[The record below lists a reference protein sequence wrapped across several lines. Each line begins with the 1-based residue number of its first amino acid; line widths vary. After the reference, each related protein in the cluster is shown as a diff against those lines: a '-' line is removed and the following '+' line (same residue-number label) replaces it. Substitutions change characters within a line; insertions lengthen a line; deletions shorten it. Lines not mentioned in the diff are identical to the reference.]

1 MRGNGVERKSA
12 MVGKR
17 LIQARMTVPHEKAY
31 RKELNR
37 QEHIYDI
44 YVEIQED
51 EMTRKYEVK
60 PNEGK
65 ATICRLPEMFKYAKG
80 VKCDSEILIFH
91 HPNGI
96 LNKLTDRVIIEFF
109 QNHPDVD
116 LVYADEDV
124 CVASEEE
131 RIRLSEKNAPV
142 SRRCCP
148 FLKPVPAYETFL
160 SFNYI
165 QNIWAIRKSKYD
177 LITGDMIAKN
187 VISTVSDVK
196 LLEENNA
203 LLNDMN
209 WEELCYD
216 FLLRA
221 WEFLG
226 EERLARLPKI
236 LFHKFEEAPEATYD
250 GASYDFDT
258 IKNASFARRNVLAR
272 MCHKD
277 GFSYPV
283 YGLEGVGERKIS
295 IIIPSKDN
303 PFVLGKCLASIREK
317 STYKNYEIIVIDNGS
332 TEENFKL
339 IQGLQKKYSFTYIY
353 KQMEFNFSTM
363 NNRAVKEA
371 KGEYLLL
378 LNDDMEV
385 VTRDW
390 MELLLGQA
398 AQENI
403 GAVGAKLLYPE
414 SERIQHVGITNAV
427 DGPVH
432 KLLGHE
438 DRKEYHYGRNRLVY
452 NTVGVTGAC
461 LMIKRE
467 LYDKVG
473 GLNEELKVA
482 YNDVE
487 LCFSLLELGYRNVV
501 RNDVVLYHHESMSR
515 GADSRSD
522 SKMKRLKWERDK
534 LYSLHP
540 QFYRYDPYE
549 GGSVSGGSEF
559 GVAMELHY
567 TKKKSKKEHAKAT
580 DRVYSV
586 YPPGI
591 AVVFDRIEKEKH
603 LLCEGES
610 FYVLEGYAVV
620 ADVDNCRYSFEMIFD
635 GLRGRYV
642 LPMKKMLRSNLEEGF
657 PGATN
662 LRLSGF
668 SVKIEKDELPAGEY
682 EVSVFATDHCSRRRL
697 FQPTGETIKIEGR

>member
-1 MRGNGVERKSA
+1 
-12 MVGKR
+12 MVGKKM
-17 LIQARMTVPHEKAY
+17 IQKGLTVPYEKAY

-60 PNEGK
+60 PNAGK
-65 ATICRLPEMFKYAKG
+65 ATVCRLPEMFKYAKG

-109 QNHPDVD
+109 QNHPGID

-131 RIRLSEKNAPV
+131 RMKLQDKNAPA

-148 FLKPVPAYETFL
+148 FLKPIPAYETFL

-177 LITGDMIAKN
+177 MIVNDMIDKK
-187 VISTVSDVK
+187 VIYRLSEQELENESTAHLSD
-196 LLEENNA
+196 L
-203 LLNDMN
+203 N

-226 EERLARLPKI
+226 EDRIARLPKI
-236 LFHKFEEAPEATYD
+236 LFHKFEDKEEESYD
-250 GASYDFDT
+250 GASYSYDT
-258 IKNASFARRNVLAR
+258 IKNASFARRGILAR

-277 GFSYPV
+277 GYSYPV
-283 YGLEGVGERKIS
+283 YGLEGVGEKKIS

-303 PFVLGKCLASIREK
+303 PFVLGKCLSSIRER
-317 STYKNYEIIVIDNGS
+317 STYRNYEIIVIDNGS

-339 IQGLQKKYSFTYIY
+339 IQGLQRKYAFTYIY
-353 KQMEFNFSTM
+353 KQTEFNFSAM

-371 KGEYLLL
+371 RGEYVLF

-398 AQENI
+398 AQDGV
-403 GAVGAKLLYPE
+403 GAVGAKLLYPDGK
-414 SERIQHVGITNAV
+414 RIQHVGITNAV

-438 DRKEYHYGRNRLVY
+438 DEKEYHYGRNRLVY

-461 LMIKRE
+461 LLIHKALFE
-467 LYDKVG
+467 KVG
-473 GLNEELKVA
+473 GFNEELRVA

-487 LCFSLLELGYRNVV
+487 LCFSLLERGYRNVV
-501 RNDVVLYHHESMSR
+501 RNDVVLYHHESLSR
-515 GADSRSD
+515 GADSK
-522 SKMKRLKWERDK
+522 SKEKMSRLKWERDK

-540 QFYRYDPYE
+540 QYYRMDPYE
-549 GGSVSGGSEF
+549 GGSVTGGSDF

-567 TKKKSKKEHAKAT
+567 TKKKNKKDHARMIEK
-580 DRVYSV
+580 DYSS
-586 YPPGI
+586 YPSGV
-591 AVVFDRIEKEKH
+591 AVVFDRIEKERH

-620 ADVDNCRYSFEMIFD
+620 ADVDNCRYTFEMILD
-635 GLRGRYV
+635 GLPGKFV
-642 LPMKKMLRSNLEEGF
+642 LPMQKMLRSNLERGF
-657 PGATN
+657 PGAKN

-668 SVKIEKDELPAGEY
+668 SVKIEKDEIPPGEY

-697 FQPTGETIKIEGR
+697 YQPTGEVIKIESR

>member
-1 MRGNGVERKSA
+1 M
-12 MVGKR
+12 
-17 LIQARMTVPHEKAY
+17 IQKGLTVPYEKAY

-60 PNEGK
+60 PNAGK
-65 ATICRLPEMFKYAKG
+65 ATICRLPEMFKYGKG

-109 QNHPDVD
+109 QNNPGVD

-131 RIRLSEKNAPV
+131 RMKLQDKNAPA

-148 FLKPVPAYETFL
+148 FLKPIPAYETFL

-177 LITGDMIAKN
+177 MIVNDMIDKK
-187 VISTVSDVK
+187 VIYKLSERELENESAAHLSD
-196 LLEENNA
+196 L
-203 LLNDMN
+203 N

-221 WEFLG
+221 WEFLS
-226 EERLARLPKI
+226 EERIARLPKI
-236 LFHKFEEAPEATYD
+236 LFHKFEDKEEETYD
-250 GASYDFDT
+250 GASYSYDT
-258 IKNASFARRNVLAR
+258 IKNASFARRGVLAR

-277 GFSYPV
+277 GYSYPV
-283 YGLEGVGERKIS
+283 YGLEGVGEKKIS

-303 PFVLGKCLASIREK
+303 PFVLGKCLSSIRER
-317 STYKNYEIIVIDNGS
+317 STYRNYEIIVIDNGS
-332 TEENFKL
+332 TEDNFKL
-339 IQGLQKKYSFTYIY
+339 IQGLQRKYAFTYIY
-353 KQMEFNFSTM
+353 KQTEFNFSAM

-371 KGEYLLL
+371 RGEYVLF

-398 AQENI
+398 AQEGV
-403 GAVGAKLLYPE
+403 GAVGAKLLYPDGK
-414 SERIQHVGITNAV
+414 RIQHVGITNAV

-432 KLLGHE
+432 KLLGHDDE
-438 DRKEYHYGRNRLVY
+438 KEYHYGRNRLVY

-461 LMIKRE
+461 LMIHKA
-467 LYDKVG
+467 LFDKIG
-473 GLNEELKVA
+473 GFNEELKVA

-487 LCFSLLELGYRNVV
+487 LCFSLLERGYRNVV
-501 RNDVVLYHHESMSR
+501 RNDVVLYHHESLSR
-515 GADSRSD
+515 GADSKSRE
-522 SKMKRLKWERDK
+522 KMSRLKWERDK

-540 QFYRYDPYE
+540 QYYRMDPYE
-549 GGSVSGGSEF
+549 GGSVTGGSDF

-567 TKKKSKKEHAKAT
+567 TKKKNKKDHARILDK
-580 DRVYSV
+580 DYSS
-586 YPPGI
+586 YPSGV
-591 AVVFDRIEKEKH
+591 AVVFDRIEKERH

-620 ADVDNCRYSFEMIFD
+620 ADVDNCRYTFEMILD
-635 GLRGRYV
+635 GLPGKYV
-642 LPMKKMLRSNLEEGF
+642 LPMQKMLRSNLERGF
-657 PGATN
+657 PGAKN

-668 SVKIEKDELPAGEY
+668 SVKIEKDEIPPGEY

-697 FQPTGETIKIEGR
+697 YQPTGEVIKIESR

>member
-1 MRGNGVERKSA
+1 
-12 MVGKR
+12 MVGKKM
-17 LIQARMTVPHEKAY
+17 IQKSLTVPYEKAY

-60 PNEGK
+60 PNAGK
-65 ATICRLPEMFKYAKG
+65 ATVCRLPEMFKYAKG

-96 LNKLTDRVIIEFF
+96 MNKLTYRVIIEFF
-109 QNHPDVD
+109 QNHPGVD

-131 RIRLSEKNAPV
+131 RIKLQDKNAPA

-148 FLKPVPAYETFL
+148 FLKPIPAYETFL

-177 LITGDMIAKN
+177 MIVNDMIDKKVIYRLSERELEN
-187 VISTVSDVK
+187 VGTTPLSD
-196 LLEENNA
+196 L
-203 LLNDMN
+203 N

-221 WEFLG
+221 WEFLT
-226 EERLARLPKI
+226 EERIARLPKI
-236 LFHKFEEAPEATYD
+236 LFHKFEDKEEETYD
-250 GASYDFDT
+250 GASYSYDT
-258 IKNASFARRNVLAR
+258 IKNASFARRGILAR

-277 GFSYPV
+277 GYSYPV
-283 YGLEGVGERKIS
+283 YGLEGVGERKVS

-303 PFVLGKCLASIREK
+303 PFVLGKCLSSIRER
-317 STYKNYEIIVIDNGS
+317 STYRNYEIIVIDNGS

-339 IQGLQKKYSFTYIY
+339 IQGLQRKYAFTYIY
-353 KQMEFNFSTM
+353 KQTEFNFSAM
-363 NNRAVKEA
+363 NNRAVREA
-371 KGEYLLL
+371 RGEYVLF

-398 AQENI
+398 AQEGV
-403 GAVGAKLLYPE
+403 GAVGAKLLYPDGK
-414 SERIQHVGITNAV
+414 RIQHVGITNAV

-432 KLLGHE
+432 KLLGHDDE
-438 DRKEYHYGRNRLVY
+438 KEYHYGRNRLVY

-461 LMIKRE
+461 LMIHKE
-467 LYDKVG
+467 LFDKIG
-473 GLNEELKVA
+473 GFNEELKVA

-487 LCFSLLELGYRNVV
+487 LCFSLLERGYRNVV
-501 RNDVVLYHHESMSR
+501 RNDVVLYHHESLSR
-515 GADSRSD
+515 GADSK
-522 SKMKRLKWERDK
+522 SKEKMSRLKWERDK

-540 QFYRYDPYE
+540 QYYRMDPYE
-549 GGSVSGGSEF
+549 GGSVSGGSDF

-567 TKKKSKKEHAKAT
+567 TKKKNKKDHARIT
-580 DRVYSV
+580 DKDYAS
-586 YPPGI
+586 YPSGV

-620 ADVDNCRYSFEMIFD
+620 ADVDNCRYTFEMILD
-635 GLRGRYV
+635 GLPGKYV
-642 LPMKKMLRSNLEEGF
+642 LPMQKMLRSNLERGF
-657 PGATN
+657 PGAKN

-668 SVKIEKDELPAGEY
+668 SVKIEKDEIPPGEY

-697 FQPTGETIKIEGR
+697 YQPTGEVIKIESR

>member
-1 MRGNGVERKSA
+1 
-12 MVGKR
+12 MVGKKM
-17 LIQARMTVPHEKAY
+17 IQKGLTVPYEKAY

-60 PNEGK
+60 PNAGK
-65 ATICRLPEMFKYAKG
+65 ATVCRLPEMFKYAKG

-109 QNHPDVD
+109 QNHPGID

-131 RIRLSEKNAPV
+131 RMKLQDKNAPA

-148 FLKPVPAYETFL
+148 FLKPIPAYETFL

-177 LITGDMIAKN
+177 MIVNDMIDKK
-187 VISTVSDVK
+187 VIYRLSEQELENESTAHLSD
-196 LLEENNA
+196 L
-203 LLNDMN
+203 N

-226 EERLARLPKI
+226 EDRIARLPKI
-236 LFHKFEEAPEATYD
+236 LFHKFEDKEEESYD
-250 GASYDFDT
+250 GASYSYDT
-258 IKNASFARRNVLAR
+258 IKNASFVRRGILAR

-277 GFSYPV
+277 GYSYPV
-283 YGLEGVGERKIS
+283 YGLEGVGEKKIS

-303 PFVLGKCLASIREK
+303 PFVLGKCLSSIRER
-317 STYKNYEIIVIDNGS
+317 STYRNYEIIVIDNGS
-332 TEENFKL
+332 TEDNFKL
-339 IQGLQKKYSFTYIY
+339 IQGLQRKYAFTYIY
-353 KQMEFNFSTM
+353 KQTEFNFSAM

-371 KGEYLLL
+371 RGEYVLF

-398 AQENI
+398 AQDGV
-403 GAVGAKLLYPE
+403 GAVGAKLLYPDGK
-414 SERIQHVGITNAV
+414 RIQHVGITNAV

-438 DRKEYHYGRNRLVY
+438 DEKEYHYGRNRLVY

-461 LMIKRE
+461 LLIHKALFE
-467 LYDKVG
+467 KVG
-473 GLNEELKVA
+473 GFNEELRVA

-487 LCFSLLELGYRNVV
+487 LCFSLLERGYRNVV
-501 RNDVVLYHHESMSR
+501 RNDVVLYHHESLSR
-515 GADSRSD
+515 GADSK
-522 SKMKRLKWERDK
+522 SKEKMSRLKWERDK

-540 QFYRYDPYE
+540 QYYRMDPYE
-549 GGSVSGGSEF
+549 GGSVTGGSDF

-567 TKKKSKKEHAKAT
+567 TKKKNKKDHARMIEK
-580 DRVYSV
+580 DYSS
-586 YPPGI
+586 YPSGV
-591 AVVFDRIEKEKH
+591 AVVFDRIEKERH

-620 ADVDNCRYSFEMIFD
+620 ADVDNCRYTFEMILD
-635 GLRGRYV
+635 GLPGKFV
-642 LPMKKMLRSNLEEGF
+642 LPMQKMLRSNLERGF
-657 PGATN
+657 PGAKN

-668 SVKIEKDELPAGEY
+668 SVKIEKDEIPPGEY

-697 FQPTGETIKIEGR
+697 YQPTGEVIRIESR

>member
-1 MRGNGVERKSA
+1 
-12 MVGKR
+12 MVGKKM
-17 LIQARMTVPHEKAY
+17 IQKGLTVPYEKAY

-60 PNEGK
+60 PNAGK
-65 ATICRLPEMFKYAKG
+65 ATVCRLPEMFKYAKG

-109 QNHPDVD
+109 QNHPGID

-131 RIRLSEKNAPV
+131 RMKLQDKNAPA

-148 FLKPVPAYETFL
+148 FLKPIPAYETFL

-177 LITGDMIAKN
+177 MIVNDMIDKK
-187 VISTVSDVK
+187 VIYRLSEQELENESTAHLSD
-196 LLEENNA
+196 L
-203 LLNDMN
+203 N

-226 EERLARLPKI
+226 EDRIARLPKI
-236 LFHKFEEAPEATYD
+236 LFHKFEDKEEESYD
-250 GASYDFDT
+250 GASYSYDT
-258 IKNASFARRNVLAR
+258 IKNASFARRGILAR

-277 GFSYPV
+277 GYSYPV
-283 YGLEGVGERKIS
+283 YGLEGVGEKKIS

-303 PFVLGKCLASIREK
+303 PFVLGKCLSSIRER
-317 STYKNYEIIVIDNGS
+317 STYRNYEIIVIDNGS

-339 IQGLQKKYSFTYIY
+339 IQGLQRKYAFTYIY
-353 KQMEFNFSTM
+353 KQTEFNFSAM

-371 KGEYLLL
+371 RGEYVLF

-398 AQENI
+398 AQDGV
-403 GAVGAKLLYPE
+403 GAVGAKLLYPDGK
-414 SERIQHVGITNAV
+414 RIQHVGITNAV

-438 DRKEYHYGRNRLVY
+438 DEKEYHYGRNRLVY

-461 LMIKRE
+461 LLIHKALFE
-467 LYDKVG
+467 KVG
-473 GLNEELKVA
+473 GFNEELRVA

-487 LCFSLLELGYRNVV
+487 LCFSLLERGYRNVV
-501 RNDVVLYHHESMSR
+501 RNDVVLYHHESLSR
-515 GADSRSD
+515 GADSK
-522 SKMKRLKWERDK
+522 SKEKMSRLKWERDK

-540 QFYRYDPYE
+540 QYYRMDPYE
-549 GGSVSGGSEF
+549 GGSVTGGSDF

-567 TKKKSKKEHAKAT
+567 TKKKNKKDHARMIEK
-580 DRVYSV
+580 DYSS
-586 YPPGI
+586 YPSGV
-591 AVVFDRIEKEKH
+591 AVVFDRIEKERH

-620 ADVDNCRYSFEMIFD
+620 ADVDNCRYTFEMILD
-635 GLRGRYV
+635 GLPGKFV
-642 LPMKKMLRSNLEEGF
+642 LPMQKMLRSNLERGF
-657 PGATN
+657 PGAKN

-668 SVKIEKDELPAGEY
+668 SVKIEKDEIPPGEY

-697 FQPTGETIKIEGR
+697 YQPTGEVIRIESR

>member
-1 MRGNGVERKSA
+1 
-12 MVGKR
+12 MVGKKM
-17 LIQARMTVPHEKAY
+17 IQKGLTVPYEKAY

-60 PNEGK
+60 PNAGK
-65 ATICRLPEMFKYAKG
+65 ATVCRLPEMFKYAKG

-109 QNHPDVD
+109 QNHPGID

-131 RIRLSEKNAPV
+131 RMKLQDKNAPA

-148 FLKPVPAYETFL
+148 FLKPIPAYETFL

-177 LITGDMIAKN
+177 MIVNDMIDKK
-187 VISTVSDVK
+187 VIYRLSEQELENESTAHLSD
-196 LLEENNA
+196 L
-203 LLNDMN
+203 N

-226 EERLARLPKI
+226 EDRIARLPKI
-236 LFHKFEEAPEATYD
+236 LFHKFEDKEEESYD
-250 GASYDFDT
+250 GASYSYDT
-258 IKNASFARRNVLAR
+258 IKNASFARRGILAR

-277 GFSYPV
+277 GYSYPV
-283 YGLEGVGERKIS
+283 YGLEGVGEKKIS

-303 PFVLGKCLASIREK
+303 PFVLGKCLSSIRER
-317 STYKNYEIIVIDNGS
+317 STYRNYEIIVIDNGS
-332 TEENFKL
+332 TEDNFKL
-339 IQGLQKKYSFTYIY
+339 IQGLQRKYAFTYIY
-353 KQMEFNFSTM
+353 KQTEFNFSAM

-371 KGEYLLL
+371 RGEYVLF

-398 AQENI
+398 AQDGV
-403 GAVGAKLLYPE
+403 GAVGAKLLYPDGK
-414 SERIQHVGITNAV
+414 RIQHVGITNAV

-438 DRKEYHYGRNRLVY
+438 DEKEYHYGRNRLVY

-461 LMIKRE
+461 LLIHKALFE
-467 LYDKVG
+467 KVG
-473 GLNEELKVA
+473 GFNEELRVA

-487 LCFSLLELGYRNVV
+487 LCFSLLERGYRNVV
-501 RNDVVLYHHESMSR
+501 RNDVVLYHHESLSR
-515 GADSRSD
+515 GADSK
-522 SKMKRLKWERDK
+522 SKEKMSRLKWERDK

-540 QFYRYDPYE
+540 QYYRMDPYE
-549 GGSVSGGSEF
+549 GGSVTGGSDF

-567 TKKKSKKEHAKAT
+567 TKKKNKKDHARMIEK
-580 DRVYSV
+580 DYSS
-586 YPPGI
+586 YPSGV
-591 AVVFDRIEKEKH
+591 AVVFDRIEKERH

-620 ADVDNCRYSFEMIFD
+620 ADVDNCRYTFEMILD
-635 GLRGRYV
+635 GLPGKFV
-642 LPMKKMLRSNLEEGF
+642 LPMQKMLRSNLERGF
-657 PGATN
+657 PGAKN

-668 SVKIEKDELPAGEY
+668 SVKIEKDEIPPGEY

-697 FQPTGETIKIEGR
+697 YQPTGEVIKIESR

>member
-1 MRGNGVERKSA
+1 
-12 MVGKR
+12 MVGKKI
-17 LIQARMTVPHEKAY
+17 IQKGLAVPYEKAY

-60 PNEGK
+60 PNAGK
-65 ATICRLPEMFKYAKG
+65 ASICRLPEMFKYAKG

-96 LNKLTDRVIIEFF
+96 LNRLTDRVIIEFF
-109 QNHPDVD
+109 QNNPGID

-131 RIRLSEKNAPV
+131 RIRLQEKNAPA

-148 FLKPVPAYETFL
+148 FLKPIPAYETFL
-160 SFNYI
+160 SFNYM

-177 LITGDMIAKN
+177 AVVNDMIAKKVFVKPSEPLATN
-187 VISTVSDVK
+187 ESGAGLSD
-196 LLEENNA
+196 L
-203 LLNDMN
+203 N

-216 FLLRA
+216 FLLRT

-226 EERLARLPKI
+226 EERIARLPKI
-236 LFHKFEEAPEATYD
+236 LFHKFEDTAQATYE
-250 GASYDFDT
+250 GSSFAYDT
-258 IKNASFARRNVLAR
+258 IKNASFARRNILAR

-277 GFSYPV
+277 GYSYPV

-332 TEENFKL
+332 SEDNFKL
-339 IQGLQKKYSFTYIY
+339 IQGLQRKYAFTYIY
-353 KQMEFNFSTM
+353 KQMEFNFSAM

-371 KGEYLLL
+371 RGEYILL

-385 VTRDW
+385 VTKDW
-390 MELLLGQA
+390 MEIMLGQA
-398 AQENI
+398 AQEGV
-403 GAVGAKLLYPE
+403 GAVGAKLLYPNGNK
-414 SERIQHVGITNAV
+414 IQHVGITNAV

-432 KLLGHE
+432 KLLGHNDE
-438 DRKEYHYGRNRLVY
+438 NEYHYGRNRLVY

-461 LMIKRE
+461 LMIHKE
-467 LYDKVG
+467 LFDKVG

-487 LCFSLLELGYRNVV
+487 LCFSLLERGYRNVV
-501 RNDVVLYHHESMSR
+501 RNDVVLYHHESLSR
-515 GADSRSD
+515 GQDVQ
-522 SKMKRLKWERDK
+522 SKEKMVRLKWERDK
-534 LYSLHP
+534 LYALHP
-540 QFYRYDPYE
+540 QYYRMDPYE
-549 GGSVSGGSEF
+549 GGSVTGGSEF

-567 TKKKSKKEHAKAT
+567 TKKKNKKDYAKVT
-580 DRVYSV
+580 EKSYSS
-586 YPPGI
+586 YPAGV

-603 LLCEGES
+603 LLSGGES

-635 GLRGRYV
+635 GIHGRYV
-642 LPMKKMLRSNLEEGF
+642 LPMQKMLRSNLESGF
-657 PGATN
+657 PGAKN

-668 SVKIEKDELPAGEY
+668 CVKLEKDELPPGDY
-682 EVSVFATDHCSRRRL
+682 EVSIFATDHCSRRRL
-697 FQPTGETIKIEGR
+697 YQPTGEVIKIENR